1 MYSQEYP
8 LCQLGFLMTIFTP
21 RPLNKVCFNGLSRLA
36 TLFSIYFYTSVRPR
50 LSLNGWTESLG
61 YRCVSGCD
69 CYTVKITYS
78 TRTKP
83 VNVRTA
89 SPYNLS
95 GGTLGKSAGLVAL
108 MRAESTRLSARA
120 SKAAARKSGPYE
132 PRTFPKT
139 AHPKDF

>member
-8 LCQLGFLMTIFTP
+8 LCQLDFLMTIFTP
-21 RPLNKVCFNGLSRLA
+21 GPLNNVRFNGLSCLA
-36 TLFSIYFYTSVRPR
+36 TLFSIYFYTSICPR
-50 LSLNGWTESLG
+50 FSLNIWAESLE
-61 YRCVSGCD
+61 YRCVSGPD
-69 CYTVKITYS
+69 CYTFKITYS

-89 SPYNLS
+89 SPYDLS

-108 MRAESTRLSARA
+108 MRAERTRLSARA